1 MNLKPRI
8 IKHYDTISPHCLN
21 LWGVHIHHG
30 YWQTGKETKERAQEQ
45 LIEKLIRRAGIQ
57 KGAHILDVGCGIGG
71 SAIFLQKNLRA
82 KVTAITISPV
92 QVTIGRKLSREAGT
106 PVEFL
111 AMDAEKM
118 SFRKQF
124 DIVWSIEAISH
135 FSNKRKFFKECQ
147 DVLKPGGKIVLTD
160 WLKANDLKA
169 TDQRKYIE
177 PIEKAMLLPRME
189 SPDDYVHYLADAGFR
204 SAFFEDM
211 SVKVSKTWEIS
222 AGLIKK
228 ASLWKLAAE
237 LGKDFIR
244 FLRGFQAMRR
254 GYQSGSLVYGLIVAE
269 KAP

>member
-30 YWQTGKETKERAQEQ
+30 YWQTGQETKEKAQEQ
-45 LIEKLIRRAGIQ
+45 LIEKLISRAGIK
-57 KGAHILDVGCGIGG
+57 KGAHVLDVGCGIGG
-71 SAIFLQKNLRA
+71 TAILLHKTLQA

-92 QVTIGRKLSREAGT
+92 QVAIGRKLSQEAGA

-135 FSNKRKFFKECQ
+135 FSNKRKFFKKCQ
-147 DVLKPGGKIVLTD
+147 EVLKPGGKIVLTD
-160 WLKANDLKA
+160 WLKADDLKVA
-169 TDQRKYIE
+169 DQRKYIE
-177 PIEKAMLLPRME
+177 PIENAMLLPRME
-189 SPDDYVHYLADAGFR
+189 APNDYLRYLAQAGFR
-204 SAFFEDM
+204 SAYFEDM

-222 AGLIKK
+222 TALIKRP
-228 ASLWKLAAE
+228 SLWKFAAE
-237 LGKDFIR
+237 QGKDFIR
-244 FLRGFQAMRR
+244 FLRGFQAMRK
-254 GYQSGSLVYGLIVAE
+254 GYQSGSLVYGLIVAQ